1 MSSAPIFAQ
10 QFDFPS
16 ALLAEIAVRVQ
27 LPPSRH
33 AVAEKR
39 YHTLSEWLDRP
50 GSPLQGLVPRM
61 YAQGSMAIGATIA
74 SCRQNDEFDI
84 DALAELSLSSNTPP
98 RVVLDLLYEA
108 VRGDPGSRYY
118 SMTERCTRC
127 VQVRYGDDMHVDI
140 TPTILRPGQP
150 EREGFIF
157 HANSEKPTSD
167 DKRIVANPFGFAE
180 WFKTHTPADAVFA
193 LDFAELSREHDRI
206 LLRKAADTEPVP
218 EPVEAY
224 KKSMALISL
233 QLIKRWRNIR
243 YDARSGRMPPSVLL
257 AKLVAD
263 NANRTSSLYQELLHQ
278 AKQLKVFFEV
288 AQIAGRLVHVQNPV
302 CPSDVFSDRWP
313 EDLRAQ
319 RVFISDLH
327 DLVTKLEKLANCN
340 ALEAR
345 QVCADLFGESP
356 AVDALNRVADR
367 YGSAISGG
375 QAYHDRRTGSIQARA
390 SGIIATAS
398 APLSSARTSGHR
410 FYGGRVEDI

>member
-1 MSSAPIFAQ
+1 
-10 QFDFPS
+10 
-16 ALLAEIAVRVQ
+16 
-27 LPPSRH
+27 
-33 AVAEKR
+33 
-39 YHTLSEWLDRP
+39 
-50 GSPLQGLVPRM
+50 M

-108 VRGDPGSRYY
+108 VRGEPGSRYY

-140 TPTILRPGQP
+140 TPTILRPEQP

-157 HANSEKPTSD
+157 HANSEKPTGD

-180 WFKTHTPADAVFA
+180 WFKTRTPADAVFA

-243 YDARSGRMPPSVLL
+243 YDARPGRMPPSVLL

-313 EDLRAQ
+313 EDLWAQ

-340 ALEAR
+340 ALEAK

-356 AVDALNRVADR
+356 AVDALNKVADR

-398 APLSSARTSGHR
+398 APLSSARTTGHR